1 MSMNYKKFPSLY
13 ESFYIK
19 WNGIEFDKEKLISF
33 VKRMNFLKFT
43 SIFIKSHKEEL
54 KILKQIYSSYNES
67 KLLGLLNNDPQISK
81 GALIEKW
88 SRIGAIDILLNGVFS
103 RTTYTVLVN
112 LPPKDY
118 QLAMKR
124 VEELV
129 KIGKEMTYQSD
140 NITDNIPGT

>member
-1 MSMNYKKFPSLY
+1 MFIEYKKFPSLY
-13 ESFYIK
+13 ELYYVK
-19 WNGIEFDKEKLISF
+19 WNGIEFDKEKLILF
-33 VKRMNFLKFT
+33 TKRMNFLKFT

-54 KILKQIYSSYNES
+54 KILKEIYNSYNQS

-88 SRIGAIDILLNGVFS
+88 SRIGAIDILLTGVFS
-103 RTTYTVLVN
+103 RSTYTVLVN
-112 LPPKDY
+112 LPAKDY

-129 KIGKEMTYQSD
+129 KIGKEMTYQSE

>member
-1 MSMNYKKFPSLY
+1 MFIEYKKFSSLY
-13 ESFYIK
+13 ELYYVK
-19 WNGIEFDKEKLISF
+19 WNGIEFDKEKLILF
-33 VKRMNFLKFT
+33 IKRMNFLKFT

-54 KILKQIYSSYNES
+54 KILKEIYKSYNES

-88 SRIGAIDILLNGVFS
+88 SRIGAIDILLTGVFS
-103 RTTYTVLVN
+103 RSTYTVLVN
-112 LPPKDY
+112 LPAKDY

-129 KIGKEMTYQSD
+129 KIGKEMTYQSE

>member
-1 MSMNYKKFPSLY
+1 MFIEYKKFPSLY
-13 ESFYIK
+13 ELYYVK
-19 WNGIEFDKEKLISF
+19 WNGIEFDKEKLILF
-33 VKRMNFLKFT
+33 IKRINFLKFT

-54 KILKQIYSSYNES
+54 KILKEIYNTYNES

-88 SRIGAIDILLNGVFS
+88 SRIGAIDILLTGVFS
-103 RTTYTVLVN
+103 RSTYTVLVN
-112 LPPKDY
+112 LPAKDY

-129 KIGKEMTYQSD
+129 KIGKEMTYQSE

>member
-1 MSMNYKKFPSLY
+1 MNYKKFPSLY

>member
-1 MSMNYKKFPSLY
+1 MFIEYKKFSSLY
-13 ESFYIK
+13 ELYYVK
-19 WNGIEFDKEKLISF
+19 WNGIEFDKEKLILF
-33 VKRMNFLKFT
+33 TKRMNFLKFT

-54 KILKQIYSSYNES
+54 KILKEIYNSYNQS

-88 SRIGAIDILLNGVFS
+88 SRIGAIDILLTGVFS
-103 RTTYTVLVN
+103 RSTYTVLVN
-112 LPPKDY
+112 LPAKDY

-129 KIGKEMTYQSD
+129 KIGKEMTYQSE

>member
-1 MSMNYKKFPSLY
+1 MFIEYKKFPSLY
-13 ESFYIK
+13 ELYYVK

-33 VKRMNFLKFT
+33 IKRMNFLKLT
-43 SIFIKSHKEEL
+43 SIFIRSHKQEL
-54 KILKQIYSSYNES
+54 EILKQIYDSYNKS

-88 SRIGAIDILLNGVFS
+88 SRIGAIDLLLTGVFS
-103 RTTYTVLVN
+103 RSTYTVLVN
-112 LPPKDY
+112 LPAKDY

-129 KIGKEMTYQSD
+129 KIGKEMTYQSE